1 MAVSKFDL
9 YNVYLTR
16 REAYILYLAKEEN
29 DPDILP
35 LPLNANE
42 EVLYDYCINSSASAA
57 EAAAEAAE
65 ASATAAEASADLAE
79 EWATKMDGKV
89 DDDNYSAKYY
99 VSNWEVPSE
108 ETEPEEEPTEEVT
121 EPEG

>member
-16 REAYILYLAKEEN
+16 REAYLLYLAKEES
-29 DPDILP
+29 DPSILP
-35 LPLNANE
+35 LPLTGNE
-42 EVLYDYCINSSASAA
+42 EVLYDYCVNSSASSAEQAA
-57 EAAAEAAE
+57 ERAE
-65 ASATAAEASADLAE
+65 ASATSAEASADLAE
-79 EWATKMDGKV
+79 SWAAKMDGKV
-89 DDDNYSAKYY
+89 DEESYSAKYY

-108 ETEPEEEPTEEVT
+108 ESEEEPAEEVT